1 MTELEVIPLLVEDVR
16 ALRNLAEELYRSY
29 LGDTVDVKF
38 VDLLLEDTFGDARL
52 NVVNLD
58 QSRVWVAKDE
68 GRIVGSVQIHPI
80 DKIQCELSGLI
91 VSQDFQGHGV
101 GRLLCKAVE
110 AEAQNQGFAV
120 ITLRVN
126 RLCGDAIQVFQKL
139 GYIEVSTSRRA
150 LDEDIFSDEFVMVK
164 MISRA

>member
-1 MTELEVIPLLVEDVR
+1 MTELEVIPLRAEDVR
-16 ALRNLAEELYRSY
+16 PLRSLANELYRSAI
-29 LGDTVDVKF
+29 GNEVDVKF
-38 VDLLLEDTFGDARL
+38 INLLLEDTFGDLRL
-52 NVVNLD
+52 NTTNLE
-58 QSRVWVAKDE
+58 QERVWVAKDG

-91 VSQDFQGHGV
+91 VSQEFQGHGV
-101 GRLLCKAVE
+101 GKLLCKAVE
-110 AEAQNQGFAV
+110 AVAQKQGFAV

-126 RLCGDAIQVFQKL
+126 RVCGDAIQVFQKL

-150 LDEDIFSDEFVMVK
+150 LDEDVFSDEFVMVK